1 MLIAGATITGR
12 RWAVSM
18 IRIIF
23 FFLFFIANFAQ
34 AGQVFDE
41 HTLGA
46 NKLVSNKI
54 LQKSLDEPLAR
65 RLLETPYTAFYQ
77 VDGEVRDN
85 KIFLNKLKSKSS
97 YPDESLAQ
105 IALGV
110 ASWIEFPSYS
120 TGSRIKARASA
131 YIALYKD
138 VMSDLEP
145 EEVVGIPTSLDL
157 DPNTLVVVVV
167 KRKDNSR
174 ATNSNMR
181 DANAELGKRDGSDVY
196 LFELAM

>member
-1 MLIAGATITGR
+1 MV
-12 RWAVSM
+12 VSM
-18 IRIIF
+18 IRLMLSMVF
-23 FFLFFIANFAQ
+23 FAASFAQ

-54 LQKSLDEPLAR
+54 LRKSLDASVAQII
-65 RLLETPYTAFYQ
+65 LETPYTAFYE
-77 VDGEVRDN
+77 VNGEVRDN
-85 KIFLNKLKSKSS
+85 KIFLNKLKPKSS
-97 YPDESLAQ
+97 YPDESLAE

-120 TGSRIKARASA
+120 TGSRIRPRASA

-138 VMSDLEP
+138 VMSDLES
-145 EEVVGIPTSLDL
+145 EEVVGLPTSLDL

>member
-1 MLIAGATITGR
+1 MNRLILSI
-12 RWAVSM
+12 
-18 IRIIF
+18 
-23 FFLFFIANFAQ
+23 LFFTASFAH
-34 AGQVFDE
+34 AGRNFDE
-41 HTLGA
+41 NTLGA
-46 NKLVSNKI
+46 NKLVSNNI
-54 LQKSLDEPLAR
+54 VQKSLGEPLAQR
-65 RLLETPYTAFYQ
+65 ILETRYTAFYQ
-77 VDGEVRDN
+77 VNGEVRDN
-85 KIFLNKLKSKSS
+85 KVLLNKLQSKSS

-110 ASWIEFPSYS
+110 TSWIESPSYS

-138 VMSDLEP
+138 VMSDLEI
-145 EEVVGIPTSLDL
+145 EEVIGIPTSLDI

-174 ATNSNMR
+174 ATNSNIR
-181 DANAELGKRDGSDVY
+181 DANAELGKREGSDVY